1 MLRAFRVALA
11 CAVSVAGI
19 SAADAAVFDFD
30 FTNQMYNWYPDA
42 LNDVFHGEGQL
53 YANANGD
60 GTYSVYGGTGTLSIV
75 GFDWSHDL
83 FGTGTGFFYGGDWS
97 DLPLIS
103 STDAGYVVN
112 SLFLANKDDW
122 GGVSFDYNGDGTY
135 TSIITEIGSPVAE
148 FHLTYVSDDSPAIP
162 SGVPEAA
169 TWGMMLIG
177 FGAVGAAL
185 RRRTSVSFA

>member
-1 MLRAFRVALA
+1 MFASLRVALA
-11 CAVSVAGI
+11 CAVSIVGI

-30 FTNQMYNWYPDA
+30 FNNQMYNWYPDA
-42 LNDVFHGEGQL
+42 LNDAYQGSGQL

-60 GTYSVYGGTGTLSIV
+60 GTYSVYGGTGTISIV
-75 GFDWSHDL
+75 DYDWSHGL
-83 FGTGTGFFYGGDWS
+83 FGTGVSFLYGGDWT

-112 SLFLANKDDW
+112 SLYIAGTDGW
-122 GGVSFDYNGDGTY
+122 GGVSFDNNGDGTY
-135 TSIITEIGSPVAE
+135 TSVITEIYSPVAQ

-169 TWGMMLIG
+169 TWGMMLLG
-177 FGAVGAAL
+177 FGAVGAAM
-185 RRRTSVSFA
+185 RRRTTVGFA